1 MISFGLGSVVTPQ
14 TVIMR
19 SDPAR
24 GIRLGAPLDVP
35 DGSTTTARRRMHG
48 PTFV

>member
-1 MISFGLGSVVTPQ
+1 MISFGVGGVVTPQ

-19 SDPAR
+19 PGPAR
-24 GIRLGAPLDVP
+24 GIPLGAPLDVP
-35 DGSTTTARRRMHG
+35 DGSTTTARRRMQG